1 MQNNPEMKE
10 KLNNSKIMVDKE
22 LKTTLKNI
30 ELSLQPKSCCPPSLS
45 NVLIIL
51 FLFICLIYMIIKL

>member
-1 MQNNPEMKE
+1 MQNNAEMKE

-45 NVLIIL
+45 NILIVL
-51 FLFICLIYMIIKL
+51 FLFICSIYMIIKL

>member
-1 MQNNPEMKE
+1 MQNNAEMKE
-10 KLNNSKIMVDKE
+10 KLNNSKKMMDKE
-22 LKTTLKNI
+22 LKMTLKNI

-45 NVLIIL
+45 NILIVL

>member
-1 MQNNPEMKE
+1 MQNNAEMKE

>member
-1 MQNNPEMKE
+1 MWKNAEMKE

-30 ELSLQPKSCCPPSLS
+30 ELSLQPKSCFPPSLS
-45 NVLIIL
+45 NVLIVL